1 MVNIICADTVKTGF
15 NIPGL
20 TVLNGKRYYF
30 NENKPMSIVP
40 ELTQNLHQN
49 RRHLTRQRQ
58 AVLKVIT
65 GTGDYYT
72 PAEVCRKV
80 RRQMPD
86 IGQSTVYRTLNLLV
100 KLDMACMIGGYSK
113 SRRYGVCPRGP
124 HIHLVCKS
132 CGSVKS
138 ITGACVTQLEQGLAA
153 ETGFTTSGHRVSI
166 TGYCEKCQ
174 YAAARRRTKKSDS

>member
-1 MVNIICADTVKTGF
+1 
-15 NIPGL
+15 
-20 TVLNGKRYYF
+20 
-30 NENKPMSIVP
+30 MSIVS
-40 ELTQNLHQN
+40 ELTQNFREN
-49 RRHLTRQRQ
+49 RYHLTRQRQ
-58 AVLKVIT
+58 AVMKVIT

-100 KLDMACMIGGYSK
+100 KLDMACMIDGYSK

-132 CGSVKS
+132 CGRVKS
-138 ITGACVTQLEQGLAA
+138 ITGSCVTQLEQGLAM
-153 ETGFTTSGHRVSI
+153 ETGFTTGGHRVSI
-166 TGYCEKCQ
+166 TGYCENCRT
-174 YAAARRRTKKSDS
+174 AAARRQTEKSAP